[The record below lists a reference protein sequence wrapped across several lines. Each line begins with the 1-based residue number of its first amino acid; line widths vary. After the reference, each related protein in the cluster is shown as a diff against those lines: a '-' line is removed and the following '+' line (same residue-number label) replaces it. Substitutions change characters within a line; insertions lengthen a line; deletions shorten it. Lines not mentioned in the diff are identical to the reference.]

1 MISYL
6 RKITSK
12 NLSSKTCLKTLESDI
27 ILAPSTFNIN
37 IEKFIDIQQSSGIVV
52 GDQNVV
58 HMEENAKR
66 LIEDPKGKN

>member
-1 MISYL
+1 MP
-6 RKITSK
+6 
-12 NLSSKTCLKTLESDI
+12 KTLESDI

>member
-1 MISYL
+1 M
-6 RKITSK
+6 K
-12 NLSSKTCLKTLESDI
+12 NNIKESILENMPKTLESDI

-66 LIEDPKGKN
+66 LIEDPKGK

>member
-1 MISYL
+1 M
-6 RKITSK
+6 K
-12 NLSSKTCLKTLESDI
+12 NNIKESILENMPRTLESDI

>member
-1 MISYL
+1 M
-6 RKITSK
+6 K
-12 NLSSKTCLKTLESDI
+12 NNIKESILENMPKTLESDI

-52 GDQNVV
+52 GDKNVV

>member
-1 MISYL
+1 M
-6 RKITSK
+6 K
-12 NLSSKTCLKTLESDI
+12 NNIKESILENMPKTLESDI

-52 GDQNVV
+52 GDHNVV

>member
-1 MISYL
+1 M
-6 RKITSK
+6 K
-12 NLSSKTCLKTLESDI
+12 NNIKESILENMPKTLESDI

-37 IEKFIDIQQSSGIVV
+37 IEKFIDIQQSSGNVV

>member
-1 MISYL
+1 MA
-6 RKITSK
+6 SK
-12 NLSSKTCLKTLESDI
+12 GSKSKGKSRSKKRQP
-27 ILAPSTFNIN
+27 APSTFNIN

-66 LIEDPKGKN
+66 LIEEKLKRMRNEKNKIVI

>member
-1 MISYL
+1 M
-6 RKITSK
+6 K
-12 NLSSKTCLKTLESDI
+12 NNIKESILENTPKTLESDI

>member
-1 MISYL
+1 M
-6 RKITSK
+6 K
-12 NLSSKTCLKTLESDI
+12 NNIKESILENMPKTLKSDI

>member
-1 MISYL
+1 M
-6 RKITSK
+6 K
-12 NLSSKTCLKTLESDI
+12 NNIKESILENMPKTLESDI

-66 LIEDPKGKN
+66 LIEDPNGKN

>member
-1 MISYL
+1 M
-6 RKITSK
+6 K
-12 NLSSKTCLKTLESDI
+12 NNIKESILENMPKTLESDI

-37 IEKFIDIQQSSGIVV
+37 IEKFIDIQQSNGIVV

>member
-1 MISYL
+1 M
-6 RKITSK
+6 K
-12 NLSSKTCLKTLESDI
+12 NNIKESILENMPKTLESDI

-37 IEKFIDIQQSSGIVV
+37 IEKFIDIQQSSGIIV

>member
-1 MISYL
+1 M
-6 RKITSK
+6 K
-12 NLSSKTCLKTLESDI
+12 NNIKESILENMHKTLESDI

>member
-1 MISYL
+1 M
-6 RKITSK
+6 K
-12 NLSSKTCLKTLESDI
+12 NNIRESILENMPKTLESDI

>member
-1 MISYL
+1 M
-6 RKITSK
+6 K
-12 NLSSKTCLKTLESDI
+12 NNIKESILENMPKTLESDI

>member
-1 MISYL
+1 M
-6 RKITSK
+6 K
-12 NLSSKTCLKTLESDI
+12 NNIKESILENMPKTFESDI

>member
-1 MISYL
+1 M
-6 RKITSK
+6 K
-12 NLSSKTCLKTLESDI
+12 NNIKDSILENMPKTLESDI

>member
-1 MISYL
+1 M
-6 RKITSK
+6 K
-12 NLSSKTCLKTLESDI
+12 NNIKESILENMPKTLESDI

-37 IEKFIDIQQSSGIVV
+37 IENFIDIQQSSGIVV